1 MYIHTWWWIAWVNF
15 SSSHLI
21 DTLGGFKL
29 QFFRDTFLVGH
40 SVWMV
45 ELAFIAVG
53 AFLVVGTGLRQLRR
67 EFHFLSKKLI
77 EIGSIAAKRI
87 IRRHKP
93 KKKKIFISRIF
104 WRTFSKKIF
113 WKIHFPPRFY
123 IIIWKIRSSLL
134 HFVSNIIARTS
145 WWSWFSFVFSSRY
158 LHENQATVHAYI
170 FLCLHTFFM
179 RKKYERFTNNFEGGK
194 NLIKDKSPELLFDRP
209 KYINTSDKCNLN
221 FRRQLLIFPKSHTT
235 TLYFFF

>member
-53 AFLVVGTGLRQLRR
+53 AFLVVGTGLRQLWR

-93 KKKKIFISRIF
+93 KKKKFHF
-104 WRTFSKKIF
+104 TNLLADFFKKNIL
-113 WKIHFPPRFY
+113 KNTFPPAFF
-123 IIIWKIRSSLL
+123 IIWKIRSSLL

-158 LHENQATVHAYI
+158 LHENQATVHAYVFMFTQI
-170 FLCLHTFFM
+170 FYA
-179 RKKYERFTNNFEGGK
+179 KKVWKIYK
-194 NLIKDKSPELLFDRP
+194 
-209 KYINTSDKCNLN
+209 
-221 FRRQLLIFPKSHTT
+221 
-235 TLYFFF
+235 